1 MSPKFVPTVLVLA
14 SLLAVA
20 EAGAAAKQ
28 SNKKVTKSTPAAAV
42 KIYKWVDDRGVT
54 HYGEII
60 PPQFRDKS
68 ATELSKRGVTLK
80 HIEGS
85 LTPEQRKIVV
95 ERAAQEKEGQKRQAA
110 QRRRDNALLNTYTST
125 REIDVARERT
135 LALPHQAIRGLNPR
149 LEQAQQRLAT
159 LEEQAGKL
167 RSAGRQ
173 MPPHLAE
180 DIDLQ
185 RQAVGEI
192 RLDIDRHNAEVEA
205 INRRF
210 DADKQ
215 RFAELT
221 EVARR

>member
-1 MSPKFVPTVLVLA
+1 MSRKFVPVVLVLA
-14 SLLAVA
+14 SLLALS
-20 EAGAAAKQ
+20 EAGAAAQPSK
-28 SNKKVTKSTPAAAV
+28 KKVTKGAPAAV

-60 PPQFRDKS
+60 PPQFRNTS
-68 ATELSKRGVTLK
+68 ATELSKRGVTLNR
-80 HIEGS
+80 IDGT
-85 LTPEQRKIVV
+85 LTPEQRKSAE
-95 ERAAQEKEGQKRQAA
+95 ERARLDKAEQKRKLT
-110 QRRRDNALLNTYTST
+110 QRRRDNALLKTYTTT

-135 LALPHQAIRGLNPR
+135 LALPHQAIRGLGPR
-149 LEQAQQRLAT
+149 LNSSQERLT
-159 LEEQAGKL
+159 KLEEQAGRL

-173 MPPHLAE
+173 LPPHLVE

-185 RQAVGEI
+185 RQMVGEI
-192 RLDIDRHNAEVEA
+192 RLDIDRHNAEIQA

-221 EVARR
+221 EVAQR

>member
-1 MSPKFVPTVLVLA
+1 MSPKFVPVVLVLA
-14 SLLAVA
+14 SLLAAA

-28 SNKKVTKSTPAAAV
+28 GNKKVTKSAPAAV

-60 PPQFRDKS
+60 PPQFRDNS

-80 HIEGS
+80 HIDGT
-85 LTPEQRKIVV
+85 LTPEQRKIAA
-95 ERAAQEKEGQKRQAA
+95 ERAALEKQEQKRQAA

-135 LALPHQAIRGLNPR
+135 LALPQQAIRGLGPR
-149 LEQAQQRLAT
+149 LDHAQDRLAK

-167 RSAGRQ
+167 RSSGRQ
-173 MPPHLAE
+173 VPPHLAE

-185 RQAVGEI
+185 RQVVGEI
-192 RLDIDRHNAEVEA
+192 TLDIDRHNGEIQT

-221 EVARR
+221 EIARR

>member
-1 MSPKFVPTVLVLA
+1 MSPKFVPVVLVLA
-14 SLLAVA
+14 SLLTAA

-28 SNKKVTKSTPAAAV
+28 GNKKVAKGAPAAV

-80 HIEGS
+80 QIDGT
-85 LTPEQRKIVV
+85 LTPEQRKIAA
-95 ERAAQEKEGQKRQAA
+95 ERSAREKEEQKRKAA

-135 LALPHQAIRGLNPR
+135 LALPHQAIRGLGPR
-149 LEQAQQRLAT
+149 LEHAQGRLSK

-173 MPPHLAE
+173 VPPHLAE

-185 RQAVGEI
+185 RQVVGEI
-192 RLDIDRHNAEVEA
+192 RLDIDRHNADIQT
-205 INRRF
+205 INHRF

>member
-1 MSPKFVPTVLVLA
+1 VPVVLILV

-28 SNKKVTKSTPAAAV
+28 GSKKVTKNAPAAV

-54 HYGEII
+54 HYGEFI

-80 HIEGS
+80 QIDAT
-85 LTPEQRKIVV
+85 LTPEQRRIAA
-95 ERAAQEKEGQKRQAA
+95 ERAAREKEEDKRKANE
-110 QRRRDNALLNTYTST
+110 RRRDNALLNTYTST

-135 LALPHQAIRGLNPR
+135 LALPYQAIRGLGPR
-149 LEQAQQRLAT
+149 LDLAQARLAT
-159 LEEQAGKL
+159 LEDQAGKL

-173 MPPHLAE
+173 TPPQLAE

-185 RQAVGEI
+185 RQLVGEI
-192 RLDIDRHNAEVEA
+192 ALDIDRHNAEIQA